1 MKNLSKE
8 EQIRIASHLCSLLVN
23 ETEEYRDIAG
33 ISLKMIIA
41 ELPINS
47 PISTSIIDQIV
58 PKLLQQLNDDV
69 ITCYLLFF
77 LIYIFAFY
85 SMLILFY

>member
-1 MKNLSKE
+1 MKNLSKD
-8 EQIRIASHLCSLLVN
+8 EQIKIASHLCSLLVS

-47 PISTSIIDQIV
+47 TISTSIIDQIV

-69 ITCYLLFF
+69 IIYLLIIIIIIIFF
-77 LIYIFAFY
+77 IKKLINTFH
-85 SMLILFY
+85 